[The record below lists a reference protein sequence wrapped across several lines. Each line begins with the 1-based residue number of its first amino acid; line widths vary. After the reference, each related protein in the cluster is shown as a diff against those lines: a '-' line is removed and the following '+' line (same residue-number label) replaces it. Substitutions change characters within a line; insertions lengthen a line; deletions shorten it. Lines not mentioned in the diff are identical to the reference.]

1 MCQRNFVARIKQTCR
16 LWTLCRARAPPCRL
30 PGEFHTVRSLVVP
43 TTIACDHSF
52 RTQRVRC
59 PREGGGREEV
69 FRPYGNR
76 ARAVGNTGAK
86 RTVGAVLRARV
97 TNGRIIGPSRAVPEP
112 AEKSNLSGV
121 GVTQHRVEREMRD
134 GGNSNNVSRKATEIT
149 SDPTRRGGEGAGEMH
164 VFTSFRPR
172 ASGRIASHSRRPKH
186 RDGTVTGFFRIAFN
200 GDASLPSVGALSN
213 ATNATPRLSQTNGS
227 AAALD
232 R

>member
-1 MCQRNFVARIKQTCR
+1 MLVPLRAV
-16 LWTLCRARAPPCRL
+16 CRASFIRFARSSSQPPSPATTRSGRNGSDAP
-30 PGEFHTVRSLVVP
+30 VRG
-43 TTIACDHSF
+43 
-52 RTQRVRC
+52 
-59 PREGGGREEV
+59 GGGREEV

-149 SDPTRRGGEGAGEMH
+149 SDPTGRGGEGAGEMH

-172 ASGRIASHSRRPKH
+172 ASGRIASRSRRPIH